1 MYLIDFVGDVLRFGR
16 NGILSHFLWLLF
28 VRLEVVIYCIAI
40 VGGMLI
46 FHSPRDRVLIALLA
60 LAAAAWVFLMYTIQ
74 FLSPLYFGSF
84 VVGRLQTKA
93 RPSEIIATIYDEFL
107 LFPSRE
113 TVYVTYFLG
122 NDFA

>member
-74 FLSPLYFGSF
+74 FPSPLYFGSF

-107 LFPSRE
+107 LSLRAKPS
-113 TVYVTYFLG
+113 TSPISSAMTLQ
-122 NDFA
+122 